1 MKAAVYTIALN
12 EEQFVERWYESA
24 KDADYILIADTGS
37 TDGTVE
43 KAKALGINVISIK
56 VSPWRFDDARN
67 AALAALPEDIDMC
80 VSLDMDEI
88 ITPGW
93 KEILAKG
100 WEDGINRPNY
110 KHIWSWN
117 EDGTPGLEF
126 SYDHIHGRHG
136 FRWRHPVHEA
146 LYNYGTVEQKRG
158 WLQGIETHHHPDPTK
173 SRAQYLPLLEMSV
186 REDPYNDRNAFYYG
200 RELYFYGRY
209 QEAAEE
215 LKRHLSLPTAKWPP
229 ERAASMR
236 FIAKSLPNDAEEWY
250 KKAMLEAPG
259 RREPLVDLAEL
270 YYNKQDW
277 ENSLEYAEQAIA
289 IQEKPLEYLCEAKA
303 WGHAPYDFAAIAAF
317 WLGKYDKAIKYAMKA
332 VEIEPND
339 KRLQNNLQLIK
350 AKLVKQ
356 AQATETSQPF
366 QQLGAHAHVASQLHG
381 QLYLAGKHSQH

>member
-1 MKAAVYTIALN
+1 MKTAIYTIALN

-24 KDADYILIADTGS
+24 KDADYLLIADTGS
-37 TDGTVE
+37 TDKTVE

-93 KEILAKG
+93 KEAIAEG
-100 WEDGINRPNY
+100 WEQGINRPNY

-117 EDGTPGLEF
+117 DDGTPGLEF

-146 LYNYGTVEQKRG
+146 LYHYGKSEEKRG
-158 WLQGIETHHHPDPTK
+158 WLAGVETHHHPDPTK
-173 SRAQYLPLLEMSV
+173 SRSQYLPLLEMSV

-215 LKRHLSLPTAKWPP
+215 LKRHLNLPTAQWPP

-236 FIAKSLPNDAEEWY
+236 FIAKCLPAEAEEWY
-250 KKAMLEAPG
+250 RKAIAQAPG
-259 RREPLVDLAEL
+259 RREPFVDLAEL
-270 YYNKQDW
+270 YYGRQDW
-277 ENSLEYAEQAIA
+277 EGCLDASESAIA

-303 WGHAPYDFAAIAAF
+303 WGYAPYDYAAISAYWLNDYNKAF
-317 WLGKYDKAIKYAMKA
+317 QYAMKA
-332 VEIEPND
+332 VEIEPED
-339 KRLQNNLQLIK
+339 ERLRNNLALCK
-350 AKLVKQ
+350 A
-356 AQATETSQPF
+356 A
-366 QQLGAHAHVASQLHG
+366 
-381 QLYLAGKHSQH
+381 LAGSVTKTS

>member
-1 MKAAVYTIALN
+1 MKAAIYTIALN

-37 TDGTVE
+37 TDKTVE
-43 KAKALGINVISIK
+43 KAEALGINVLKIK

-80 VSLDMDEI
+80 VSLDMDEV

-93 KEILAKG
+93 KKVLSDA
-100 WEDGINRPNY
+100 WEKGINRPRY
-110 KHIWSWN
+110 KHIWSFN
-117 EDGTPGLEF
+117 EDGSPGLEF

-146 LYNYGTVEQKRG
+146 IYNYGKIEENRQWVE
-158 WLQGIETHHHPDPTK
+158 GIETHHHPDPTK
-173 SRAQYLPLLEMSV
+173 SRSQYLPLLEMSV

-215 LKRHLSLPTAKWPP
+215 LKRHLNLPTANWAP

-236 FIAKSLPNDAEEWY
+236 FIAKCLPAEAVEWY
-250 KKAMLEAPG
+250 QKAITQAPG

-270 YYNKQDW
+270 YYNEQNW
-277 ENSLEYAEQAIA
+277 EKSLEYAEQAIA

-303 WGHAPYDFAAIAAF
+303 WGHAPYDYASIAAY
-317 WLGKYDKAIKYAMKA
+317 WLGDYEKAVQYSMKA
-332 VEIEPND
+332 LEIQPD
-339 KRLQNNLQLIK
+339 DARLRNNLEISK
-350 AKLVKQ
+350 SALVRKFK
-356 AQATETSQPF
+356 TS
-366 QQLGAHAHVASQLHG
+366 
-381 QLYLAGKHSQH
+381 